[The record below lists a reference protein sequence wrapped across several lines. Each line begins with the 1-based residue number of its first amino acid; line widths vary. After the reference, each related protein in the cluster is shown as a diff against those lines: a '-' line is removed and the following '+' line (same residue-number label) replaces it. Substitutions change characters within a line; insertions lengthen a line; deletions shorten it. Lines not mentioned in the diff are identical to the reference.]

1 MTACLVALVSVFV
14 ATAAVPPSAA
24 CAGTVDPAEF
34 GFSPD
39 AAPEVNAAALQKALD
54 GGGRTV
60 RISRPGEY
68 RLDRTV
74 FIDDNTTLDC
84 EKGVVLRK
92 VGGYS
97 QMLANRGAFNYTT
110 NVNIAIKGLR
120 IKANELDTL
129 QPPESAAPGLR
140 GHVGFV
146 RVRNLEIRDF
156 FCNDFGMRDGGAWR
170 PFAKRE
176 DVGGSQYCI
185 QVAGFDNVLIDGFD
199 IQGGKD
205 GIHLNCGRNFTI
217 RNGRLCT
224 YDDGIALNAGDW
236 PSCTPLMGSIE
247 DGLIENVE
255 DLPGGSCNFARVI
268 TGCWKDWEKG
278 VRLQRGDMVRVGKE
292 IYCVHPMPFEENPDG
307 TVGEHESNFAP
318 SHRHGVWKSP
328 DGINFLHLQGD
339 GNVRADIRNVTFRN
353 IRLNSRR
360 GINNGWEIN
369 KYARMIH
376 PDIPEKDWPTIDIAI
391 ENVVATTDFPVV
403 DGFANAKVLM
413 RNVRSKCP
421 LYQERFR
428 DDSNSVVRKGM
439 YYRTQVDLSVED
451 CEFSDDV
458 RTAPDFRFMDERGR
472 VRLSLGRNNKLSR
485 PLRIENKTADFARR
499 AEVCSPLGV
508 AGVGLPN
515 R

>member
-1 MTACLVALVSVFV
+1 MFVRAVFASALALMLGVDS
-14 ATAAVPPSAA
+14 AIAAV
-24 CAGTVDPAEF
+24 VDPAAF
-34 GFSPD
+34 GF
-39 AAPEVNAAALQKALD
+39 APEAEPAVNAAALQCAFD
-54 GGGRTV
+54 GGNRTV

-92 VGGYS
+92 VGKYP
-97 QMLANRGAFNYTT
+97 QMLLNRGAFNYTT
-110 NVNIAIKGLR
+110 NRNIVIRGLR
-120 IKANELDTL
+120 IKANEHDMVQPLDS
-129 QPPESAAPGLR
+129 PCPGLR
-140 GHVGFV
+140 GQIGFV

-156 FCNDFGMRDGGAWR
+156 TCTDYGMNEHGVWR
-170 PFAKRE
+170 PFAAGE
-176 DVGGSQYCI
+176 EVGGSQYCI
-185 QVAGFDNVLIDGFD
+185 QIVGFDNILIDGFD

-205 GIHLNCGRNFTI
+205 GIHLNYGRNFTI

-224 YDDGIALNAGDW
+224 YDDGIALNAGEW

-278 VRLQRGDMVRVGKE
+278 VKLQRGDMVRVGRE
-292 IYCVHPMPFEENPDG
+292 IYCVHPMPFEVNPDG
-307 TVGEHESNFAP
+307 TIGEHESNFAP
-318 SHRHGVWKSP
+318 SHKHGVWKSP
-328 DGINFLHLQGD
+328 DGINFLHLQSD

-376 PDIPEKDWPTIDIAI
+376 PDIPEKEWPIIDITI

-413 RNVRSKCP
+413 RNVRSKGP

-428 DDSNSVVRKGM
+428 DDRNSVIRKGM
-439 YYRTQVDLSVED
+439 YYRTQVDLTVEG

-458 RTAPDFRFMDERGR
+458 RTTPDFRFTDEKGI
-472 VRLSLGRNNKLSR
+472 VRLVLGKNAMKR
-485 PLRIENKTADFARR
+485 PLHIENKTADFVKTIRQ
-499 AEVCSPLGV
+499 
-508 AGVGLPN
+508 
-515 R
+515 